1 MDYKLSL
8 NVRCP
13 LDLLE
18 VCPSYAQTPIVEISA
33 LNNIRLL
40 IKDETN
46 RMGLGSFKA
55 LGGIYAVAKF
65 LLEQWQEENGSELP
79 VRRLTDLEVRG
90 WSNKFTFVCASA
102 GNHGIAVAKGAELF
116 NANSRVHIADSVPA
130 SFAQRLTALGAV
142 VIRSGETYEE
152 SMFVAMNDNSNGEI
166 LLADSS
172 WTGYYHLPMLVM
184 EGYTVIAEEMR
195 QVFLLNDSWPTH
207 VFLQAGVGGLAA
219 SMAFEIRKNW
229 KKQPKIIVV
238 EPDAAPCLF
247 ESHKLRR
254 TTTVSGPISSMG
266 RLDCKEPSL
275 IAFNILKELA
285 DDFVCVSDDD
295 ALTAVNFLAQNEL
308 ATTPS
313 GAAGLAAILSNAK
326 LDIAIPD
333 NSICLVIA
341 TEGSIYANE
350 FSGSKLD

>member
-1 MDYKLSL
+1 MDYQLSL
-8 NVRCP
+8 NVRCA

-18 VCPSYAQTPIVEISA
+18 ICPAYTQTPIVEISP

-65 LLEQWQEENGSELP
+65 LLEQWQKENGSELP
-79 VRRLTDLEVRG
+79 VQRLTDPEIRS

-116 NANSRVHIADSVPA
+116 NANSRVHIAHSVPA
-130 SFAQRLTALGAV
+130 SFAQRLTTLGAV

-152 SMFVAMNDNSNGEI
+152 SMVAAMNDNLNGET

-172 WTGYYHLPMLVM
+172 WPGYYHLPMLVM

-195 QVFLLNDSWPTH
+195 QVFLHEDNWPTH

-229 KKQPKIIVV
+229 KQQPCIVVV
-238 EPDAAPCLF
+238 EPLAAPCLF
-247 ESHKLRR
+247 ESYMQGR

-275 IAFNILKELA
+275 IAFKLLKELA
-285 DDFVCVSDDD
+285 DDFVCVSDED
-295 ALTAVNFLAQNEL
+295 ALAAADFLAQNNL
-308 ATTPS
+308 ATTAS

-326 LDIAIPD
+326 LDITIPD
-333 NSICLVIA
+333 NSICLAIA
-341 TEGSIYANE
+341 TEGS
-350 FSGSKLD
+350 S